1 MILGLRDV
9 ILRREVIEEVIIGR
23 MIGERRRN
31 DATPCELYTRT
42 TPSTLPGTYLVVSI
56 IRYGSHMGESK
67 EALFL
72 EWRTIFWLRLGLGA
86 GAFGVDQS
94 LR

>member
-1 MILGLRDV
+1 
-9 ILRREVIEEVIIGR
+9 
-23 MIGERRRN
+23 
-31 DATPCELYTRT
+31 
-42 TPSTLPGTYLVVSI
+42 
-56 IRYGSHMGESK
+56 MGESK